1 MKQILPILTL
11 FISVNFYSQIIHPL
25 DGTSSKELFCGE
37 SVPYYDPGGN
47 QGNYYS
53 NVMSEQQFIVPPGGH
68 VIEIDFNNLFDVKSD
83 GAGACEDYIEIYD
96 GAIGGGGTLIGLY
109 CNILPPGIITSTGNA
124 ITVKFYS
131 DGANNHQGWVAT
143 VTAVDILNPQGSDP
157 TPISVQCIG
166 DVPPA
171 DVSVVTDESD
181 NCGSTSVS
189 FISDQSNG
197 LHCPETITRTY
208 RISDVMG
215 NFIDVY
221 QTITIHDVTAPV
233 MGSAPADTS
242 IGCKSDMPVITN
254 LSYDDNC
261 DGDGM
266 VLGSDVSNG
275 NTCPEIVTRTWTY
288 VDACGNVGTETQVFT
303 INDVES
309 PTASNPT
316 SINVECLAD
325 APSPDV
331 LVVNDEFDACDTVL
345 VVAFVDDSIVY
356 NAASLAEAIIRTYSI
371 TDDCGN
377 FTTVEQTI
385 NIIDTQNPQATS
397 PADLNVECL
406 SDVPLPNVSVISD
419 ETDNCTASPV
429 VAFVSDISDGLFA
442 PETITRTYSVTD
454 EAGNTT
460 SITQTITINDVTS
473 PTASSPTSINVECA
487 GDIPSPDVLVISDET
502 DNCTAS
508 PVVAF
513 VSDISDG
520 LFAPETI
527 TRTYSVTD
535 EAGNNTSITQT
546 IIINDVTNPGIF
558 NCPSDEVITSSL
570 YDPVNPMFADNCDLE
585 HIYWTMTGATNNA
598 SPTAGIHFVGLES
611 FNDGITTISYM
622 AEDSSGNTITCS
634 FTVTANLCTL
644 SVSAVSS
651 GASCFGANDG
661 SIDVT
666 TVGGATPISYQ
677 WNSGDLTEDLIGVGA
692 GTYSLTIIDNA
703 GCDTTFAVTVSEPSA
718 IELDINSNDPS
729 CGDDDG
735 IASVTVISGG
745 TSPFSYSWTNGSTTS
760 QADSLSTGIYS
771 VQVTDDG
778 GCSVS
783 SIVIINNWNG
793 PSILLAGTQNPSC
806 NGDTDGAIDITAA
819 GGAGSYTY
827 IWSDGSTTEDLIGV
841 IAGTYDVTM
850 QDANGCET
858 TESFTV
864 NNPNPIDLSNSNIFE
879 ASCGGADGAI
889 MVTVSGGAGNYNY
902 QWDAAAGS
910 AAVDNVSGLEAGAY
924 SITVTDANGCIANM
938 TYSINNAG
946 GPSIIEDLIIQPHC
960 SGNGGSIEVSV
971 TDGTTPYVYSWDS
984 GQVSEDISGLTPGD
998 YQLTVTDAAGCAAIY
1013 IGTVDGIIPLGED
1026 ICLVTVDTITGTN
1039 LVVWTK
1045 TDTVGI
1051 SHYNIYREGNST
1063 GVYALVGTN
1072 PVNVISQWL
1081 DPTANPSIKSW
1092 RYKISAVDSCGNE
1105 SYKSPSHKTMHVT
1118 SNIGLGSVVNVL
1130 WDYYDGFSYGSYYI
1144 SRYTASTGWV
1154 PVDTVVSTSTSWTDI
1169 SPPNLID
1176 VEYMIQVQPPSTC
1189 TSTKAQDHNST
1200 RSNRHTTVEP
1210 NPQGVDEN
1218 LINLFVL
1225 YPNPSSGLITILLT
1239 ESPVNLWSVRI
1250 TDLAGKLLSQ
1260 SLEKGATS
1268 NQDLSRYDS
1277 GIYLIEI
1284 NVNGMVRTEKVII
1297 Q

>member
-1 MKQILPILTL
+1 MFYIRNWIKANHMKQILPILIL
-11 FISVNFYSQIIHPL
+11 FISVNFYSQVVHPL
-25 DGTSSKELFCGE
+25 DGTNTKQLNCNE
-37 SVPYYDPGGN
+37 SVPYFDPGGN
-47 QGNYYS
+47 QGNYTS
-53 NVMSEQQFIVPPGGH
+53 NVMSEQQFIVPSGGH
-68 VIEIDFNNLFDVKSD
+68 VIQIDFNNLFDVKSD
-83 GAGACEDYIEIYD
+83 GTGGCEDYIEVYD
-96 GAIGGGGTLIGLY
+96 GAIGGGGTLIGIY
-109 CNILPPGIITSTGNA
+109 CNILPPGIIISTGNA

-143 VTAVDILNPQGSDP
+143 VTAVDILSPQGSDP
-157 TPISVQCIG
+157 SPISVQCRG

-181 NCGSTSVS
+181 NCGPPSVN
-189 FISDQSNG
+189 FISDVSDG
-197 LHCPETITRTY
+197 LNCPETILRTY
-208 RISDVMG
+208 RIEDG
-215 NFIDVY
+215 NTNHIDVI
-221 QTITIHDVTAPV
+221 QTITVNDVTAPV
-233 MGSAPADTS
+233 MSSAPADTS
-242 IGCKSDMPVITN
+242 IGCKSDMPAMTV
-254 LSYDDNC
+254 LSYVDNC
-261 DGDGM
+261 DGGM
-266 VLGSDVSNG
+266 VSGSDVSNG
-275 NTCPEIVTRTWTY
+275 STCPEIVTRTWTY

-331 LVVNDEFDACDTVL
+331 LVVNDEFDACDTALL
-345 VVAFVDDSIVY
+345 VVFVDDSIVY

-385 NIIDTQNPQATS
+385 NLIDTQNPQATS
-397 PADLNVECL
+397 PVALNVECL

-454 EAGNTT
+454 EAGN
-460 SITQTITINDVTS
+460 S
-473 PTASSPTSINVECA
+473 
-487 GDIPSPDVLVISDET
+487 
-502 DNCTAS
+502 
-508 PVVAF
+508 
-513 VSDISDG
+513 
-520 LFAPETI
+520 
-527 TRTYSVTD
+527 
-535 EAGNNTSITQT
+535 TSITQT

-558 NCPSDEVITSSL
+558 NCPSDEVIISSL
-570 YDPVNPMFADNCDLE
+570 YDPNNPMFADNCDLE

-598 SPTAGIHFVGLES
+598 SPTAGIHYIGLES

-661 SIDVT
+661 SIDIT
-666 TVGGATPISYQ
+666 MVGGAAPISYQ
-677 WNSGDLTEDLIGVGA
+677 WNSGDVTEDLIGVAAGA
-692 GTYSLTIIDNA
+692 YSLTVNDNA
-703 GCDTTFAVTVSEPSA
+703 GCDTTFTVTVSEPSA
-718 IELDINSNDPS
+718 IELYINSNDPS

-745 TSPFSYSWTNGSTTS
+745 TSPFLYSWTNGSTTS

-793 PSILLAGTQNPSC
+793 PSILLTASQNPSC
-806 NGDTDGAIDITAA
+806 IGDSDGAIDITAA

-827 IWSDGSTTEDLIGV
+827 IWSDGSTTEDLTGV
-841 IAGTYDVTM
+841 IAGTYDVTL

-858 TESFTV
+858 IESFTV

-910 AAVDNVSGLEAGAY
+910 ATVDNLSGLESGAY
-924 SITVTDANGCIANM
+924 SLTVADANGCIANM
-938 TYSINNAG
+938 TYSVNNVG
-946 GPSIIEDLIIQPHC
+946 GPVIIEDLIIQPSC
-960 SGNGGSIEVSV
+960 TGSGTGSIDVSV
-971 TDGTTPYVYSWDS
+971 TDGSTPYAYSWDS

-998 YQLTVTDAAGCAAIY
+998 YQLTVLDGAGCEAIY

-1072 PVNVISQWL
+1072 PVNVLSQWL

-1154 PVDTVVSTSTSWTDI
+1154 PLDTVVSTSTSWTDI

-1176 VEYMIQVQPPSTC
+1176 VGYMIQVQPPSTC

-1210 NPQGVDEN
+1210 NPQGTID
-1218 LINLFVL
+1218 LINNSFSV
-1225 YPNPSSGLITILLT
+1225 YPNPTNGLVTILLS
-1239 ESPVNLWSVRI
+1239 ENPVNSWSVRI

-1268 NQDLSRYDS
+1268 NQDLSSYDS